1 MPDDTQGQ
9 PYMLIRE
16 LKRHFPARLPEWAN
30 SFTMFAWGAY
40 ILMHPGIFAT
50 SDLYEAFVSMV
61 WIDAVGETRIALAE
75 RSWGLI
81 TVTVGLIRACALFVN
96 GSYSRTP
103 AIRLVCSAM
112 SAFVWSQVVIGLLR
126 MGIPSTGI
134 VMYSSALAL
143 DLISA
148 YRATCDAVIASE
160 QQRSV
165 RAKRRGKSDSYG
177 PVGMAHS

>member
-1 MPDDTQGQ
+1 
-9 PYMLIRE
+9 MLIRE

-40 ILMHPGIFAT
+40 ILMHPGIFAAN
-50 SDLYEAFVSMV
+50 DLYEAFVSMA
-61 WIDAVGETRIALAE
+61 WTHAIGEMRVALAE
-75 RSWGLI
+75 RSWGLVTI
-81 TVTVGLIRACALFVN
+81 TVGMVRACALFVN

-103 AIRLVCSAM
+103 VIRLMCSAV
-112 SAFVWSQVVIGLLR
+112 SAFVWAQVVIGLLN
-126 MGIPSTGI
+126 MGVPSTGV

-148 YRATCDAVIASE
+148 YRAACDAVIANA

-165 RAKRRGKSDSYG
+165 GAESRGKSDSYLPLG
-177 PVGMAHS
+177 VAHR